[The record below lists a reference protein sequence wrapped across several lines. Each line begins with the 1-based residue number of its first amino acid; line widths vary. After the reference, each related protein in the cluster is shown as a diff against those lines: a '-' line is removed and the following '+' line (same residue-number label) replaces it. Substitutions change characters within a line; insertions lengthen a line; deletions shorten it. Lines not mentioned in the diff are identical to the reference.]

1 MEIDV
6 GTAKIEKLD
15 KKKEKKSEKE
25 VKKEKEKSKEKTKL
39 KINKDKKKKS
49 HPSLEGMYLAYYYDV
64 VLKTIILYPFSSFCI
79 EDLPIFGAPLD
90 LAVER
95 SRCHDG
101 IDLPVVVRH
110 CIDYMEDHGI
120 FYST

>member
-1 MEIDV
+1 MCRLTLTLVTYQHFALYIIIYICCMEIDV

-49 HPSLEGMYLAYYYDV
+49 HPSLEGM
-64 VLKTIILYPFSSFCI
+64 
-79 EDLPIFGAPLD
+79 
-90 LAVER
+90 
-95 SRCHDG
+95 
-101 IDLPVVVRH
+101 
-110 CIDYMEDHGI
+110 
-120 FYST
+120 